1 MARALLLL
9 RVARYPPLPTSPA
22 LLQPRLLPQPLLRRH
37 APSQSQSQFRFLSSL
52 SPSSVS
58 TSSDAPS
65 DGGGGRDGEEDGAK
79 SGGGGHV
86 DYLGM
91 SDEELME
98 QCDMGTFK
106 ASGPGGQHRNKRES
120 AVRLKHL
127 PTGIIAQVAN
137 VAELAFHS
145 QLSRLDRFIQ

>member
-1 MARALLLL
+1 
-9 RVARYPPLPTSPA
+9 
-22 LLQPRLLPQPLLRRH
+22 
-37 APSQSQSQFRFLSSL
+37 
-52 SPSSVS
+52 
-58 TSSDAPS
+58 
-65 DGGGGRDGEEDGAK
+65 
-79 SGGGGHV
+79 
-86 DYLGM
+86 M

>member
-9 RVARYPPLPTSPA
+9 RVAVARYPPLPASPA
-22 LLQPRLLPQPLLRRH
+22 LLQPQPLLRCH
-37 APSQSQSQFRFLSSL
+37 APSQYKSQLRFLSSL
-52 SPSSVS
+52 SSSVPN
-58 TSSDAPS
+58 SSDAPS
-65 DGGGGRDGEEDGAK
+65 DGGGDRDGEEDGAK
-79 SGGGGHV
+79 SGSHV

-106 ASGPGGQHRNKRES
+106 ASGPGGQHCNKRES

-127 PTGIIAQVAN
+127 PIGIIAQVGSL
-137 VAELAFHS
+137 AELA
-145 QLSRLDRFIQ
+145 